1 MPSSVRLGSRPR
13 MASTR
18 AYSSAV
24 RPWSAAS
31 SGVTFIS
38 VSSITL
44 MIRVSP
50 SAVKPERTIC
60 GYVRLAAVGGWHA
73 PTELHVMPA
82 ILCPAGMLT
91 VLGGDAQRIGTGLPR
106 QAFQHGAE
114 NHQAVLGAQR
124 GFHRTLRMRHQAQHI
139 ALAVAD
145 PRDVGERAVGISRG
159 MLAAFGRDVPEDDL
173 TVALELSERAAV
185 AEVVPLGVRDREL
198 QHLTRLGGGCKRSLR
213 GLYADVDLA
222 AGEAQPPVGQHRART
237 QSCLQQGLKAVADA
251 QPQPAAADKPLNR
264 AHHRREPRLSGLCA
278 AAGWCWA
285 SATAFKSCW

>member
-31 SGVTFIS
+31 SGVAFIS

-73 PTELHVMPA
+73 PTELHVMPT
-82 ILCPAGMLT
+82 LCSAGMLT

-159 MLAAFGRDVPEDDL
+159 MLGAFGRDLPEADP
-173 TVALELSERAAV
+173 TV
-185 AEVVPLGVRDREL
+185 
-198 QHLTRLGGGCKRSLR
+198 
-213 GLYADVDLA
+213 
-222 AGEAQPPVGQHRART
+222 
-237 QSCLQQGLKAVADA
+237 
-251 QPQPAAADKPLNR
+251 
-264 AHHRREPRLSGLCA
+264 
-278 AAGWCWA
+278 
-285 SATAFKSCW
+285 